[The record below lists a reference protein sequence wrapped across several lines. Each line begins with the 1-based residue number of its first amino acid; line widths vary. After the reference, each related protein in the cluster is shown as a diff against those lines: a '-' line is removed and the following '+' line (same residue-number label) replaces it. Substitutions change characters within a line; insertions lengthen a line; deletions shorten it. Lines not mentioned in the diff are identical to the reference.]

1 MLLLYVMAEK
11 LLTVSLRSNAV
22 LYLRYCVTY
31 SGENPMSKTTAERQA
46 AYRAKRPL
54 AGVDNNGER
63 RINTWVDT
71 GTYLALKRLA
81 RHNGVTRRE
90 MLKRVLLAEDARV
103 TAGMD
108 EAEREAYL

>member
-1 MLLLYVMAEK
+1 M
-11 LLTVSLRSNAV
+11 
-22 LYLRYCVTY
+22 
-31 SGENPMSKTTAERQA
+31 PKTTAERQA

-103 TAGMD
+103 MAGMD